1 MIDKSSIIFTK
12 VKFAVASICSSAS
25 TTYQDTPPNFPHLF
39 LNQLDNPSTAE
50 DMDNNEN
57 AVIPM
62 IEITTYTKGNTAFNV
77 GKKIHNLSD
86 ASMRAM
92 GFRRTYGPQQV
103 TNISDTT
110 ICRIIARYTRI
121 IGDNDTL

>member
-39 LNQLDNPSTAE
+39 LNQMDNPSTAE

-62 IEITTYTKGNTAFNV
+62 IEITTYTKGNTAFND

-86 ASMRAM
+86 PCMRAM
-92 GFRRTYGPQQV
+92 GFYRIYGPQQV

-110 ICRIIARYTRI
+110 ICRVIARYTRI
-121 IGDNDTL
+121 IGSNDTL

>member
-12 VKFAVASICSSAS
+12 VKYSVTSLCSSVS
-25 TTYQDTPPNFPHLF
+25 TTYQDTPPKFPHLF
-39 LNQLDNPSTAE
+39 FDQRDNPTTAE

-57 AVIPM
+57 AVIPI
-62 IEITTYTKGNTAFNV
+62 IEITTYTKGDSSFSD

-86 ASMRAM
+86 SCMRAM

-110 ICRIIARYTRI
+110 ICRVIARYTRI
-121 IGDNDTL
+121 IGSNDTL